1 MKLKKQKES
10 ERQREKRMKE
20 DQDRRRLGS
29 KENVCFEN
37 ILMIRMDC
45 RNNAYFF
52 FRSQNWHNFF
62 RAKRVFLFWE
72 MCLFRVCLL

>member
-37 ILMIRMDC
+37 ILRIRIDF
-45 RNNAYFF
+45 RNNEITFPN
-52 FRSQNWHNFF
+52 SNS
-62 RAKRVFLFWE
+62 
-72 MCLFRVCLL
+72 

>member
-29 KENVCFEN
+29 KENVCFKN
-37 ILMIRMDC
+37 ILTIRTDF
-45 RNNAYFF
+45 RNNEIILSNSY
-52 FRSQNWHNFF
+52 S
-62 RAKRVFLFWE
+62 
-72 MCLFRVCLL
+72 